1 MYVHDCQFILPIDSF
16 TFFFFFQSVTIDSV
30 YFDGLLR
37 LRFPHSLF
45 KLQMFSF
52 LSGSRFVI
60 RHVF

>member
-1 MYVHDCQFILPIDSF
+1 MSMTVNSF
-16 TFFFFFQSVTIDSV
+16 YLLIPLHFFFQSVTIDNV

-45 KLQMFSF
+45 KLQMFPF
-52 LSGSRFVI
+52 LSGGRFVI

>member
-1 MYVHDCQFILPIDSF
+1 MSMTVNSF
-16 TFFFFFQSVTIDSV
+16 YLLIPLHFFFFQSVTIDNV

-45 KLQMFSF
+45 KLQMFPF
-52 LSGSRFVI
+52 LSGGRFVI

>member
-1 MYVHDCQFILPIDSF
+1 MYVHDCQVILPIDSF
-16 TFFFFFQSVTIDSV
+16 TFFFQSVTTDSV

>member
-1 MYVHDCQFILPIDSF
+1 MSMTVNSF
-16 TFFFFFQSVTIDSV
+16 YLLIHLHFFFQSVTIDSV

>member
-16 TFFFFFQSVTIDSV
+16 TFFFFQSVTIDNV

-45 KLQMFSF
+45 KLQMFPF
-52 LSGSRFVI
+52 LSGGRFVI